1 MNCIQVGRTIGFS
14 TMILWSIIVVIKK
27 EKKEVERL
35 MYMLYLKNNL
45 LELSFLV
52 ADINCI
58 QLAVVKIIR
67 GLCRS
72 RLLSSADA
80 SKSDFTIQ

>member
-1 MNCIQVGRTIGFS
+1 
-14 TMILWSIIVVIKK
+14 
-27 EKKEVERL
+27 
-35 MYMLYLKNNL
+35 MYVLYLKNNL

-58 QLAVVKIIR
+58 QLAVGKIIR

-72 RLLSSADA
+72 RLLSSTDA